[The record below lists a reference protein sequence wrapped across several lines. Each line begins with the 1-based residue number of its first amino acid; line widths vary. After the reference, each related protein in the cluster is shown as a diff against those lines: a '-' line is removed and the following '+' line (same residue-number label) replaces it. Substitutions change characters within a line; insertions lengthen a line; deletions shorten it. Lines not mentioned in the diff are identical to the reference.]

1 MGYNQKHAKSWDEN
15 LIYIQHSYNIVVN
28 TSTSKCPFETCYGY
42 FPPFPLD
49 VVYGQQGGVM
59 EDIT

>member
-1 MGYNQKHAKSWDEN
+1 M
-15 LIYIQHSYNIVVN
+15 VN

-59 EDIT
+59 EDITWDALEVEKIIEKIR